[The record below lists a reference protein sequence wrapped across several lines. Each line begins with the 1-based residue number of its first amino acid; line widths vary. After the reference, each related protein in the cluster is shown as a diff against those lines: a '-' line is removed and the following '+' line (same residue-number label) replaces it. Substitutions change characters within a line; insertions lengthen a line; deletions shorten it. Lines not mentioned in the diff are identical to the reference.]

1 MTAGPPQKSRYWRP
15 SLGASGAVWGGRKC
29 TQQWDVSDV
38 RMIMIMI
45 MMLMMMMM
53 MVVMMMMILITR
65 IDDLHHD
72 YRLIQQL
79 HSDGR
84 TWIPGDDTR
93 QWLVI
98 IRMCWFDLAAT
109 IMKIVK
115 H

>member
-45 MMLMMMMM
+45 MMLMMMM
-53 MVVMMMMILITR
+53 ITR

-84 TWIPGDDTR
+84 KWIPGDDTC